1 MRGLSLTFL
10 GTRGE
15 IDARSHLHRRHSSLL
30 VRYHRA
36 RVMIDCGR
44 DWLNRVARVRPTAI
58 VLTHAHPD
66 HARGL
71 ANGAPCP
78 VYATRKT
85 WRLLSAFPIRDRRT
99 VPMRKPVAIGG
110 MKFVAFPVRHS
121 VRAPAVGYRVSANGI
136 EFFYVPD
143 VVRIDNSRRALRGID
158 LYIGDGAAIRRSLI
172 RRRKQGLIGHASIR
186 KQLAW
191 CRREKV
197 RRAIFTHCGSEIVKG
212 EMRTMDQAVRAM
224 GARYD
229 VEARIAHDGQR
240 LHLAK
245 RNRSMTAG
253 KRRRTGR

>member
-1 MRGLSLTFL
+1 MRGLSLIFL

-30 VRYHRA
+30 VRHRRA

-44 DWLNRVARVRPTAI
+44 DWLNRVDRVRPTAI
-58 VLTHAHPD
+58 LLTHAHPD

-99 VPMRKPVAIGG
+99 VPLRKPVAIGG
-110 MKFVAFPVRHS
+110 MRFEAFPVRHS
-121 VRAPAVGYRVSANGI
+121 ARAPAVGYRVSADGARL
-136 EFFYVPD
+136 FYIPD
-143 VVRIDNSRRALRGID
+143 VVRIDNSRRALRGVD

-172 RRRKQGLIGHASIR
+172 RRRKQTLIGHASIR

-212 EMRTMDQAVRAM
+212 DMRTMGEAVRTM
-224 GARYD
+224 GAQFGI
-229 VEARIAHDGQR
+229 EARIARDGQR

-245 RNRSMTAG
+245 PSRLALAG
-253 KRRRTGR
+253 KRRGSVR